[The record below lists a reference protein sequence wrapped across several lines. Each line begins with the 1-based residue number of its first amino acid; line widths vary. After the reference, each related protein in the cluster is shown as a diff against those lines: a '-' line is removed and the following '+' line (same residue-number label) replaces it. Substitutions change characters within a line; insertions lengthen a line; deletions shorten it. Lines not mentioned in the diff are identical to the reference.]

1 MAILTGLQPSGVF
14 EMFEQ
19 LCGIPHG
26 SRNTKAISDFCVRF
40 AQEHGLNYRQD
51 DSNNVILFAP
61 ATPGMEQAQPVMLQ
75 GHLDMVC
82 EKEADCPLDLQKEGL
97 NLRTDGEWIWAEGTT
112 LGGDDGIAVAY
123 ALAIL
128 ADPTIPHPPLEV
140 VLTTDEEIGMLGA
153 AAIDL
158 SEVKARRVLNIDS
171 EEEGVLLAGCAGGAT
186 VCCHIPLMWTL
197 KKGLRATVQITGLRG
212 GHSGMEIQKGRANA
226 NKLMGRFLNEMD
238 EIFAYALC
246 TVNGGNKDNAIAR
259 ESTADVVILPERLAE
274 LTAFAAQRQE
284 AYRAEYGEADPDITI
299 AVTPGTEDTFEIM
312 MGDCRRSVLSVLQ
325 QLPNGVQQMSR
336 DIEGLVQ
343 TSLNLGILKVDF
355 RGIHLTS
362 SVRSSVNAE
371 KQQLIQQLAEICGK
385 LGGSCE
391 VMGEYPAWEYKAY
404 SPLREIM
411 TEVYLEQYGRKPA
424 VEVIHAGLECGLLS
438 GKLDG
443 LDCVSFGPDIVDI
456 HTTREKLSIPS
467 VQRTWKLLLEVLKRC
482 D

>member
-82 EKEADCPLDLQKEGL
+82 EKEADCSLDLQKEGL

-128 ADPTIPHPPLEV
+128 ADPAIPHPPLEV

-238 EIFAYALC
+238 EAFAYALC

-259 ESTADVVILPERLAE
+259 ESTADIVILPERLAE

-391 VMGEYPAWEYKAY
+391 VMGEYPAWEYKAD

-443 LDCVSFGPDIVDI
+443 LDCVSFGPDIGDI

>member
-128 ADPTIPHPPLEV
+128 ADPAIPHPPLEV

-391 VMGEYPAWEYKAY
+391 VMGEYPAWEYKAD

>member
-238 EIFAYALC
+238 EAFAYALC

-371 KQQLIQQLAEICGK
+371 KQQLIRQLAEICGK

-391 VMGEYPAWEYKAY
+391 VMGEYPAWEYKAD

>member
-40 AQEHGLNYRQD
+40 AQEHGLDYRQD

-82 EKEADCPLDLQKEGL
+82 EKEADCSLDLQKEGL

-391 VMGEYPAWEYKAY
+391 VMGEYPAWEYKAD

>member
-40 AQEHGLNYRQD
+40 AQEHGLDYRQD

>member
-40 AQEHGLNYRQD
+40 AQEHGLDYRQD

-238 EIFAYALC
+238 EAFAYALC

-391 VMGEYPAWEYKAY
+391 VMGEYPAWEYKAD

-411 TEVYLEQYGRKPA
+411 TEVYMEQYGRKPA

>member
-40 AQEHGLNYRQD
+40 AQEHGLDYRQD

-238 EIFAYALC
+238 AAFAYALC

-312 MGDCRRSVLSVLQ
+312 MGDCRRSVMSVLQ

-391 VMGEYPAWEYKAY
+391 VMGEYPAWEYKAD

>member
-40 AQEHGLNYRQD
+40 AQEHGLDYRQD

-171 EEEGVLLAGCAGGAT
+171 EEEGVLLAGCDGGAT

-284 AYRAEYGEADPDITI
+284 AYRAEYGETDPDITI

-391 VMGEYPAWEYKAY
+391 VMGEYPAWEYKAD

-411 TEVYLEQYGRKPA
+411 TEVYMEQYGRKPA

>member
-97 NLRTDGEWIWAEGTT
+97 NLRTDGEWIWAEDTT

-391 VMGEYPAWEYKAY
+391 VMGEYPAWEYKAD

>member
-40 AQEHGLNYRQD
+40 AQEHGLDYRQD

-123 ALAIL
+123 ALAML

-238 EIFAYALC
+238 EAFAYALC

-391 VMGEYPAWEYKAY
+391 VMGEYPAWEYKAD

>member
-82 EKEADCPLDLQKEGL
+82 EKEADCSLDLQKEGL

-128 ADPTIPHPPLEV
+128 ADPAIPHPPLEV

-299 AVTPGTEDTFEIM
+299 AVAPGTEDTFEIM

-391 VMGEYPAWEYKAY
+391 VMGEYPAWEYKAD

>member
-82 EKEADCPLDLQKEGL
+82 EKEADCSLDLQKEGL

-128 ADPTIPHPPLEV
+128 ADPAIPHPPLEV

-284 AYRAEYGEADPDITI
+284 AYRAEYGETDPDITI

-391 VMGEYPAWEYKAY
+391 VMGEYPAWEYKAD

-411 TEVYLEQYGRKPA
+411 TEVYMEQYGRKPA

>member
-40 AQEHGLNYRQD
+40 AQEHGLDYRQD

-153 AAIDL
+153 AAINL

-299 AVTPGTEDTFEIM
+299 AVAPGTEDTFEIM

-391 VMGEYPAWEYKAY
+391 VMGEYPAWEYKAD

>member
-40 AQEHGLNYRQD
+40 AQEHGLDYRQD

-82 EKEADCPLDLQKEGL
+82 EKEADCSLDLQKEGL

-128 ADPTIPHPPLEV
+128 ADLAIPHPPLEV

-158 SEVKARRVLNIDS
+158 SEVKARRVLNLDS

-238 EIFAYALC
+238 EAFAYALC

-391 VMGEYPAWEYKAY
+391 VMGEYPAWEYKAD

>member
-40 AQEHGLNYRQD
+40 AQEHGLDYRQD

-82 EKEADCPLDLQKEGL
+82 EKEADCSLDLQKEGL
-97 NLRTDGEWIWAEGTT
+97 NLRTDGEWIWAEDTT

-128 ADPTIPHPPLEV
+128 ADPAIPHPPLEV

-284 AYRAEYGEADPDITI
+284 AYRAEYGEADPDITV

-371 KQQLIQQLAEICGK
+371 KQQLIRQLAEICGK

-391 VMGEYPAWEYKAY
+391 VMGEYPAWEYKAD

>member
-82 EKEADCPLDLQKEGL
+82 EKEADCSLDLQKEGL

-238 EIFAYALC
+238 EAFAYALC

-284 AYRAEYGEADPDITI
+284 AYRAEYGEADPDITV

-391 VMGEYPAWEYKAY
+391 VMGEYPAWEYKAD

-411 TEVYLEQYGRKPA
+411 TEVYMEQYGRKPA

>member
-40 AQEHGLNYRQD
+40 AQEHGLDYRQD

-128 ADPTIPHPPLEV
+128 ADPAIPHPPLEV

-371 KQQLIQQLAEICGK
+371 KQQLIRQLAEICGK

-391 VMGEYPAWEYKAY
+391 VMGEYPAWEYKAD

-411 TEVYLEQYGRKPA
+411 TEVYMEQYGRKPA

>member
-97 NLRTDGEWIWAEGTT
+97 NLRTDGKWIWAEGTT

-128 ADPTIPHPPLEV
+128 ADLAIPHPPLEV

-158 SEVKARRVLNIDS
+158 SEVKARRVLNLDS

-238 EIFAYALC
+238 EAFAYALC

-391 VMGEYPAWEYKAY
+391 VMGEYPAWEYKAD

-411 TEVYLEQYGRKPA
+411 TEVYMEQYGRKPA

>member
-40 AQEHGLNYRQD
+40 AQEHGLDYRQD

-299 AVTPGTEDTFEIM
+299 AVAPGTEDTFEIM

-391 VMGEYPAWEYKAY
+391 VMGEYPAWEYKAD

>member
-97 NLRTDGEWIWAEGTT
+97 NLRTDGEWIWAEDTT

-197 KKGLRATVQITGLRG
+197 KKGLRATVQIIGLRG

-391 VMGEYPAWEYKAY
+391 VMGEYHAWEYKAD

>member
-40 AQEHGLNYRQD
+40 AQEHGLDYRQD

-128 ADPTIPHPPLEV
+128 ADPAIPHPPLEV

-391 VMGEYPAWEYKAY
+391 VMGEYPAWEYKAD

>member
-40 AQEHGLNYRQD
+40 AQEHGLDYRQD

-128 ADPTIPHPPLEV
+128 ADPAIPHPPLEV

-284 AYRAEYGEADPDITI
+284 AYRAEYGEADPDITV

-355 RGIHLTS
+355 RGIHLTN

-371 KQQLIQQLAEICGK
+371 KQQLIRQLAEICGK

-391 VMGEYPAWEYKAY
+391 VMGEYPAWEYKAD

-411 TEVYLEQYGRKPA
+411 TEVYMEQYGRKPA

>member
-40 AQEHGLNYRQD
+40 AQEHGLDYRQD

-284 AYRAEYGEADPDITI
+284 AYRAEYGETDPDITI

-391 VMGEYPAWEYKAY
+391 VMGEYPAWEYKAD

-411 TEVYLEQYGRKPA
+411 TEVYMEQYGRKPA

>member
-40 AQEHGLNYRQD
+40 AQEHGLDYRQD

-97 NLRTDGEWIWAEGTT
+97 NLRTDGEWIWAEDTT

-284 AYRAEYGEADPDITI
+284 AYRAEYGETDPDITI

-371 KQQLIQQLAEICGK
+371 KQQLIRQLAEICGK

-391 VMGEYPAWEYKAY
+391 VMGEYPAWEYKAD

>member
-40 AQEHGLNYRQD
+40 AQEHGLDYRQD

-97 NLRTDGEWIWAEGTT
+97 NLRTDGKWIWAEGTT

-171 EEEGVLLAGCAGGAT
+171 EEEGVLLAGCDGGAT

-284 AYRAEYGEADPDITI
+284 AYRAEYGETDPDITI

-391 VMGEYPAWEYKAY
+391 VMGEYPAWEYKAD

-411 TEVYLEQYGRKPA
+411 TEVYMEQYGRKPA

>member
-284 AYRAEYGEADPDITI
+284 AYRAEYGETDPDITI

-391 VMGEYPAWEYKAY
+391 VMGEYPAWEYKAD

>member
-40 AQEHGLNYRQD
+40 AQEHGLDYRQD

-97 NLRTDGEWIWAEGTT
+97 NLRTDGKWIWAEGTT

-284 AYRAEYGEADPDITI
+284 AYRAEYGEADPDITV

-355 RGIHLTS
+355 RGIHLTN

-371 KQQLIQQLAEICGK
+371 KQQLIRQLAEICGK

-391 VMGEYPAWEYKAY
+391 VMGEYPAWEYKAD

-411 TEVYLEQYGRKPA
+411 TEVYMEQYGRKPA

>member
-40 AQEHGLNYRQD
+40 AQEHGLDYRQD

-284 AYRAEYGEADPDITI
+284 AYRAEYGETDPDITI

-391 VMGEYPAWEYKAY
+391 VMGEYPAWEYKAD

>member
-1 MAILTGLQPSGVF
+1 
-14 EMFEQ
+14 
-19 LCGIPHG
+19 
-26 SRNTKAISDFCVRF
+26 
-40 AQEHGLNYRQD
+40 
-51 DSNNVILFAP
+51 
-61 ATPGMEQAQPVMLQ
+61 
-75 GHLDMVC
+75 
-82 EKEADCPLDLQKEGL
+82 
-97 NLRTDGEWIWAEGTT
+97 
-112 LGGDDGIAVAY
+112 
-123 ALAIL
+123 
-128 ADPTIPHPPLEV
+128 
-140 VLTTDEEIGMLGA
+140 
-153 AAIDL
+153 
-158 SEVKARRVLNIDS
+158 
-171 EEEGVLLAGCAGGAT
+171 
-186 VCCHIPLMWTL
+186 
-197 KKGLRATVQITGLRG
+197 
-212 GHSGMEIQKGRANA
+212 
-226 NKLMGRFLNEMD
+226 
-238 EIFAYALC
+238 
-246 TVNGGNKDNAIAR
+246 
-259 ESTADVVILPERLAE
+259 
-274 LTAFAAQRQE
+274 
-284 AYRAEYGEADPDITI
+284 
-299 AVTPGTEDTFEIM
+299 M

-391 VMGEYPAWEYKAY
+391 VMGEYPAWEYKAD

>member
-40 AQEHGLNYRQD
+40 AQEHGLDYRQD

-371 KQQLIQQLAEICGK
+371 KQQLIRQLAEICGK

-391 VMGEYPAWEYKAY
+391 VMGEYPAWEYKAD

>member
-40 AQEHGLNYRQD
+40 AQEHGLDYRQD

-371 KQQLIQQLAEICGK
+371 KQQLIRQLAEICGK

-391 VMGEYPAWEYKAY
+391 VMGEYPAWEYKAD

-411 TEVYLEQYGRKPA
+411 TEVYMEQYGRKPA

>member
-40 AQEHGLNYRQD
+40 AQEHGLDYRQD

-238 EIFAYALC
+238 EAFAYALC

-284 AYRAEYGEADPDITI
+284 AYRAEYGEADPDITV

-391 VMGEYPAWEYKAY
+391 VMGEYPAWEYKAD

>member
-97 NLRTDGEWIWAEGTT
+97 NLRTDGEWSWAEGTT

-238 EIFAYALC
+238 EAFAYALC

-284 AYRAEYGEADPDITI
+284 AYRAEYGEADPDITV

-391 VMGEYPAWEYKAY
+391 VMGEYPAWEYKAD

>member
-299 AVTPGTEDTFEIM
+299 AVAPGTEDTFEIM

-371 KQQLIQQLAEICGK
+371 KQQLIRQLAEICGK

-391 VMGEYPAWEYKAY
+391 VMGEYPAWEYKAD

>member
-40 AQEHGLNYRQD
+40 AQEHGLDYRQD

-112 LGGDDGIAVAY
+112 LGGDDVIAVAY

-284 AYRAEYGEADPDITI
+284 AYRAEYGETDPDITI

-391 VMGEYPAWEYKAY
+391 VMGEYPAWEYKAD

-411 TEVYLEQYGRKPA
+411 TEVYMEQYGRKPA

>member
-40 AQEHGLNYRQD
+40 AQEHGLDYRQD

-128 ADPTIPHPPLEV
+128 ADPAIPHPPLEV

-284 AYRAEYGEADPDITI
+284 AYRAEYGEADPDITV

-391 VMGEYPAWEYKAY
+391 VMGEYPAWEYKAD

>member
-40 AQEHGLNYRQD
+40 AQEHGLDYRQD

-284 AYRAEYGEADPDITI
+284 AYRAEYGETDPDITI

-391 VMGEYPAWEYKAY
+391 VMGEYPAWEYKAD

-411 TEVYLEQYGRKPA
+411 TEVYMEQYGRKPA

-467 VQRTWKLLLEVLKRC
+467 VQRTWKLLLEVLKRF